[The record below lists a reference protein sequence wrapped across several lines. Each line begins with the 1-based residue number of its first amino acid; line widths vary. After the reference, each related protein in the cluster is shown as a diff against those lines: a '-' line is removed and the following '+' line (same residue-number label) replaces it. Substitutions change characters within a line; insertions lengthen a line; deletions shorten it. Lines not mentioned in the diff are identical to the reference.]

1 MDATDTDVLK
11 DLTQNSNIPKVEVG
25 TDEDSGFSSLPSST
39 KTSEDVNNNLICQD
53 VKFVSIQIDSVQK
66 KIRHQHDAEQRRL
79 ENEEYHRQRQEQ
91 AYNSL
96 KHLLK
101 KSKFY
106 STFIKANINN
116 PASKSSSKPGDKRH
130 QVPKLP
136 SSDEENEENSPPK
149 RPKLTRKRLTE
160 VKKKNLLSSDEDS
173 DYTPTTRSKAAKKG
187 GKHIQSP
194 KINLSVEDIED
205 ELNST
210 SDDEP
215 ADEKKFVLPKY
226 FNGSLYPYQEKGFEW
241 LQALNKNGLNGILA
255 DEMGLGKTIQVIA
268 LLCWLMETKV
278 AGPYLII
285 APLSTI
291 PNWTAEFARFAP
303 TLPVYVLHGPLEERK
318 RVAKQLNTK
327 KSVHGFKTYPIILTT
342 YEVTVRD
349 ASLLRGFNWRYIVVD
364 EGQRIKNA
372 NSQLARML
380 RTFNSVHRLLLTG
393 TPLQNDLNEL
403 WALLNFL
410 QPDIFNDLDVFQSWF
425 DVKEMHDEA
434 GAQKII
440 KQESEKNVVSM
451 LREILKPFM
460 LRRIKEE
467 VALDLP
473 GKKELIVYAPI
484 TELQRD
490 LYTAVLNYDSDV
502 LSMKVPE
509 PETIDLPNGTR
520 PKRAC
525 TMRNKF
531 SLNYFDPFELKKT
544 DDDDNAGPSNATS
557 SNNYYKVKEEPSD
570 EKKLTT
576 VQENCLSTW
585 KKYADINDRNRDYF
599 IRTNFGRN
607 RYPLY
612 RKIVNHPYLVHWP
625 KAPDGYLEISENLLK
640 TSGKL
645 LVLDAMLKKLHAEG
659 HKVLIFSTLVMLLDL
674 LEEYLTLRPWNYVT
688 LSGRTPIEEREVN
701 IDSFNNDPDVFIFL
715 VSTRAGGVGLN
726 LAGAD
731 TVILYD
737 SDWNPQVD
745 IQAMARCH
753 RIGQTRPVVV
763 YKLCT
768 KGTIDEIIMTRAQAK
783 RNLEKMVISKQLESA
798 NTMTGD
804 FIEQMQ
810 QLLKTTDS
818 IVVTSENDVYT
829 DAELEAILDRS
840 DLYQGKAQ

>member
-1 MDATDTDVLK
+1 M
-11 DLTQNSNIPKVEVG
+11 
-25 TDEDSGFSSLPSST
+25 
-39 KTSEDVNNNLICQD
+39 NNNLICQD
-53 VKFVSIQIDSVQK
+53 VKFVSIQIDSVEK
-66 KIRHQHDAEQRRL
+66 KTRHQYDAEQRRL
-79 ENEEYHRQRQEQ
+79 ENEEYQRQRQEQ

-116 PASKSSSKPGDKRH
+116 PASKSSAKPGDKRR

-149 RPKLTRKRLTE
+149 RQRLTRKRHTE
-160 VKKKNLLSSDEDS
+160 AKKNLISSDEDS
-173 DYTPTTRSKAAKKG
+173 DFTSATRSKQAKKG
-187 GKHIQSP
+187 GKNKKSS

-215 ADEKKFVLPKY
+215 AEKKFVLPKY

-303 TLPVYVLHGPLEERK
+303 TLPVYVLHGTLEERK

-327 KSVHGFKTYPIILTT
+327 KSVHGFKTYPIIITT
-342 YEVTVRD
+342 YEVSVRD

-425 DVKEMHDEA
+425 NVKEMQGEA

-467 VALDLP
+467 IALDLP

-490 LYTAVLNYDSDV
+490 LYTAVLNYDSNV

-509 PETIDLPNGTR
+509 SETIFVPDGTR

-531 SLNYFDPFELKKT
+531 SDNYFDPFELKKM
-544 DDDDNAGPSNATS
+544 DDNDDKAGPSYPTS
-557 SNNYYKVKEEPSD
+557 SNYDYKVKEEPRD

-576 VQENCLSTW
+576 GQENCLSTW
-585 KKYADINDRNRDYF
+585 KKYADVNDRNRDYF
-599 IRTNFGRN
+599 IRSNFGGN

-625 KAPDGYLEISENLLK
+625 KAPNGYLEINEDLLK

-645 LVLDAMLKKLHAEG
+645 LVLDAMLKKLHAQG

-674 LEEYLTLRPWNYVT
+674 LEEYLTLRPWKYVA
-688 LSGRTPIEEREVN
+688 LSGRTSIEERKVN
-701 IDSFNNDPDVFIFL
+701 IESFNNDPDVFIFL

-731 TVILYD
+731 TIILYD

-768 KGTIDEIIMTRAQAK
+768 KGTIDEIIMTRAHAK

-798 NTMTGD
+798 NIMSGD
-804 FIEQMQ
+804 FIKQMQ

-818 IVVTSENDVYT
+818 IVVTSEKDGM
-829 DAELEAILDRS
+829 LIFFI
-840 DLYQGKAQ
+840 